1 MKNKLLYFLKE
12 NSILLAMML
21 LIVGYV
27 FIIRTG
33 YPGADAYIE
42 PSDNYVHITAEQSVV
57 VDISPLSDK
66 LDFILLSIQHPM
78 EPLAESETSISLLE
92 DGECI
97 AVFQLKGDQYY
108 EVTHSAGNA
117 TAFTFDEIVELK
129 KDAVYTIEFA
139 SNTARTENAFGM
151 RLNENGEVWYRLVYE
166 VLSKAE
172 RQGVTAFIAIL
183 LAVLA
188 YVFVFIRNREVFVK
202 PENFFLV
209 ASIVLCTLFLI
220 FVPIFQVP
228 DEYNHYVRAYGITK
242 GYFLTPE
249 GGNIPVPYNLFPY
262 DWNTYSP
269 YILVKYFSNQIDV
282 TQPVMFDNVN
292 MALYSPISYILQ
304 VIGIGI
310 ADIISNNTYVLVL
323 AGSVCNIIGCTALL
337 YFAIKYIPYGKGIV
351 TFVSLLPMAI
361 QERASLSVDAVT
373 YAGVVALLAFCLY
386 KREQKDT
393 LSKKQIILMYSLIV
407 LVTSCKVVYFVTAF
421 VVLLIPRE
429 CFENRKKEV
438 LHKIASTLLI
448 LVNSFGWLAIAGQYL
463 SNTRG
468 GGSTTEKIQFM
479 ITSFGRY
486 LYILGKTFFND
497 GEKYLNQMI
506 GSQLGSLNISINAV
520 LIVAILI
527 MMCNIFCY
535 EKYRM
540 GERDWVVSA
549 LLCLICIGT
558 VVLIATSLYIQWTDI
573 GASTYSIEG
582 IQGRYFLPILPIFL
596 CMLLSQKK
604 ADSRTSM
611 DFIKPNYIL
620 YILNLL
626 VVMDIV
632 AYTAEIR

>member
-1 MKNKLLYFLKE
+1 MKNKLLCFLKG
-12 NSILLAMML
+12 NSILLAMMF

-33 YPGADAYIE
+33 YPGADAYVK
-42 PSDNYVHITAEQSVV
+42 PSDDYVHITAQQSVV
-57 VDISPLSDK
+57 MNISPLSNK
-66 LDFILLSIQHPM
+66 LDSILLSIQHPV
-78 EPLAESETSISLLE
+78 EPLVECEAYISLLE

-97 AVFQLKGDQYY
+97 EAFQITGDQYY
-108 EVTHSAGNA
+108 EVTHSVGNA

-129 KDAVYTIEFA
+129 KDSVYTVEIT
-139 SNTARTENAFGM
+139 SNTVKAENAFGI
-151 RLNENGEVWYRLVYE
+151 RLDENGKVWYRLVYQ

-172 RQGVTAFIAIL
+172 RQGITAITAIM
-183 LAVLA
+183 LAALV
-188 YVFVFIRNREVFVK
+188 YVFVFIRNKEVFEK
-202 PENFFLV
+202 PENFFLL
-209 ASIVLCTLFLI
+209 ASMVLCTLFLI

-228 DEYNHYVRAYGITK
+228 DEYNHYVRAYGIAK

-249 GGNIPVPYNLFPY
+249 GGNIPIPYNLFPY

-269 YILVKYFSNQIDV
+269 FILAKYFSNQIDA
-282 TQPVMFDNVN
+282 TQTIMFDNVN

-323 AGSVCNIIGCTALL
+323 AGSVCNIMGCTALL

-351 TFVSLLPMAI
+351 TFVSLLPMAL
-361 QERASLSVDAVT
+361 QERASLSVDAIT
-373 YAGVVALLAFCLY
+373 YASVVALLAFCLY
-386 KREQKDT
+386 MREQKGK
-393 LSKKQIILMYSLIV
+393 LSKKQLLLMYSLVI

-429 CFENRKKEV
+429 CFENRKKEL
-438 LHKIASTLLI
+438 LHKISNVLLI

-468 GGSTTEKIQFM
+468 GGSTAEKIRFM

-486 LYILGKTFFND
+486 LYILGKTFFNE

-520 LIVAILI
+520 LIVAILV
-527 MMCNIFCY
+527 MMCNVFYY

-540 GERDWVVSA
+540 GERDWEVSA

-596 CMLLSQKK
+596 CMFLGQKK
-604 ADSRTSM
+604 AEPKTSM

-632 AYTAEIR
+632 SYTAEIK